1 MAEHPAARGVDYATA
16 RRIALELPFV
26 TEGSSYGTQALKCKG
41 KFMARL
47 KEDGETLVL
56 RMNIFERPY
65 LLEAEPDVFYITD
78 HYREWPCVLLRLPV
92 VTEPRLREAVLDA
105 WRYVAPPKVVAAFDA
120 ANASP

>member
-1 MAEHPAARGVDYATA
+1 MGCDYDAA
-16 RRIALELPFV
+16 RRIALELPGV

-65 LLEAEPDVFYITD
+65 LLEAEPDVFFITD
-78 HYREWPCVLLRLPV
+78 HYRDWPCVLARLPQI
-92 VTEPRLREAVLDA
+92 TEPRLREAVIDA
-105 WRYVAPPKVVAAFDA
+105 WRYVAPPKLVAAYDA
-120 ANASP
+120 ASG